1 MNRST
6 SLRMRSSNASWSS
19 NACGMG
25 DQHACKKIRWKNIAP
40 TFKSCQAIG
49 LPQTR
54 DSGPVLHSQT
64 AGRWAPRSSQLW
76 SQSLRPDLCCILV
89 KQSDSGSQLDLPEHG
104 CSSAQRSTRRREYAR
119 LQTSQR
125 QSSVCTLRAVS
136 YLQKGFFMIKD
147 SSDLI
152 HLWMD

>member
-25 DQHACKKIRWKNIAP
+25 DQYACKKIGWKNIAP

-76 SQSLRPDLCCILV
+76 SQSLRPDLCCMSCHVLSNSRIQAANLTYQNMAAVQQNDPLV
-89 KQSDSGSQLDLPEHG
+89 VENMRAFK
-104 CSSAQRSTRRREYAR
+104 RRNVKVACVRCVLLVICR
-119 LQTSQR
+119 R
-125 QSSVCTLRAVS
+125 
-136 YLQKGFFMIKD
+136 D
-147 SSDLI
+147 SS
-152 HLWMD
+152 